1 MSLRLAGQQVFFC
14 SFVCLQEG
22 GMLKIV
28 YGVCLV
34 LMLKFH

>member
-1 MSLRLAGQQVFFC
+1 MSLHLAGQQVFFC

-28 YGVCLV
+28 YGICSVV
-34 LMLKFH
+34 VLKFL